1 MCNSNYDDIIRILI
15 IIRKWQQ
22 RAMEDI
28 EIKFKDNATTADKL
42 IKATRVLISKYGYE
56 ATTTRMIANLAKV
69 NLSAISFHFGNK
81 ENLVREAMIK
91 SSEKLSEY
99 YCALSDEIRIF
110 LREDSANKEKAWEYL
125 DAYLSDRIRRMFD
138 EKSWINIGLI
148 SHEHD
153 LPESSRGI
161 VAETLIRDNEQVLA
175 ELILAVCNKKDKFR
189 AALVARMIS
198 AAIISYIEKPL
209 LNQHMETAMEIDLQ
223 DVKAVGNAMHEY
235 FMQSI
240 RAIAA

>member
-1 MCNSNYDDIIRILI
+1 
-15 IIRKWQQ
+15 
-22 RAMEDI
+22 MENI

-42 IKATRVLISKYGYE
+42 IKATRILISKYGYE

-81 ENLVREAMIK
+81 ENLVREAMVK
-91 SSEKLSEY
+91 SSEKLSKY
-99 YCALSDEIRIF
+99 YCVLADEVRVF
-110 LREDSANKEKAWEYL
+110 LKEDPDNKERAWEYL
-125 DAYLSDRIRRMFD
+125 DCYLSDRIRRMFD

-153 LPESSRGI
+153 LPVTSRGI
-161 VAETLIRDNEQVLA
+161 VAETLIRDNEQILA
-175 ELILAVCNKKDKFR
+175 ELILCVSKKKDKFQ

-209 LNQHMETAMEIDLQ
+209 LNQHMEDAMEIDLQ
-223 DVKAVGNAMHEY
+223 DTKAVSDAMHEY

-240 RAIAA
+240 RAIAME